1 MKKAKTIFQPNHD
14 QFQNQL
20 HSNQLSLKEKIADLE
35 KIVSHCDLNNSQK
48 PRFKHHASVNGYSQ
62 RLSRSQISLIRAQN
76 RKNFVNFILA
86 LLCFSVI
93 SFFII
98 IAL

>member
-1 MKKAKTIFQPNHD
+1 MKKAKTIFQPNQD
-14 QFQNQL
+14 QFQKQL

-35 KIVSHCDLNNSQK
+35 KIVSQCELNNSQSK
-48 PRFKHHASVNGYSQ
+48 FKHHVSINDYSQ
-62 RLSRSQISLIRAQN
+62 RLSRSQIALIKAQN
-76 RKNFVNFILA
+76 RKNFVTFILA

>member
-1 MKKAKTIFQPNHD
+1 MKKTKTIFQPNN
-14 QFQNQL
+14 NQL
-20 HSNQLSLKEKIADLE
+20 KQQLNNNQLSLKEKIADLE
-35 KIVSHCDLNNSQK
+35 KIVSQCDLNDSQK
-48 PRFKHHASVNGYSQ
+48 PRFKHHANVNDYSQ

-86 LLCFSVI
+86 LICFSVI

>member
-1 MKKAKTIFQPNHD
+1 MKKPKTIFQPNHD
-14 QFQNQL
+14 QFKKNL
-20 HSNQLSLKEKIADLE
+20 NNNQLSLKEKIADLE
-35 KIVSHCDLNNSQK
+35 EIVSKSNLNNSQESK
-48 PRFKHHASVNGYSQ
+48 FKHYTSVNDYSQ
-62 RLSRSQISLIRAQN
+62 RLSRSQIALIKAQN

-86 LLCFSVI
+86 LICFSVI

>member
-14 QFQNQL
+14 QFQKQL

-35 KIVSHCDLNNSQK
+35 KIVSQCELNNSQSK
-48 PRFKHHASVNGYSQ
+48 FKHHVSINDYSQ
-62 RLSRSQISLIRAQN
+62 RLSRSQIALIKAQN
-76 RKNFVNFILA
+76 RKNFVTFILA

>member
-1 MKKAKTIFQPNHD
+1 MKKAKTIFQPNQD
-14 QFQNQL
+14 RLQKQL
-20 HSNQLSLKEKIADLE
+20 HSNQVSLKEKIADLE

-48 PRFKHHASVNGYSQ
+48 PRFKHHASLNGYSQ

>member
-1 MKKAKTIFQPNHD
+1 MKKAKTIFQPNQD
-14 QFQNQL
+14 RLQKQL
-20 HSNQLSLKEKIADLE
+20 HSNQVSLKEKIADLE
-35 KIVSHCDLNNSQK
+35 KIVSQCEFNNSQSK
-48 PRFKHHASVNGYSQ
+48 FKHHVSVNDYSQ
-62 RLSRSQISLIRAQN
+62 RLSRSQIALIKAQN
-76 RKNFVNFILA
+76 RKNFVTFILA

>member
-14 QFQNQL
+14 QFQKQL
-20 HSNQLSLKEKIADLE
+20 HSNQISLKEKIADLE

-48 PRFKHHASVNGYSQ
+48 PRFKHHASVNDYSQ

>member
-1 MKKAKTIFQPNHD
+1 MKKTKTMLQPNN
-14 QFQNQL
+14 NQL
-20 HSNQLSLKEKIADLE
+20 KQQLNNNQLSLKEKIADLE
-35 KIVSHCDLNNSQK
+35 KIVSQCELNNSQSK
-48 PRFKHHASVNGYSQ
+48 FKHQVSVNDYSQ
-62 RLSRSQISLIRAQN
+62 RLSRSQIALIKAQN
-76 RKNFVNFILA
+76 RKNFVAFILA

>member
-1 MKKAKTIFQPNHD
+1 MKKTKTIFQPNN
-14 QFQNQL
+14 NQL
-20 HSNQLSLKEKIADLE
+20 KQQLNNNQLSLKEKIADLE
-35 KIVSHCDLNNSQK
+35 KIVSHCDLNNPQK
-48 PRFKHHASVNGYSQ
+48 PRFKHHASVNDYSQ

>member
-14 QFQNQL
+14 QFHKQL

-48 PRFKHHASVNGYSQ
+48 PRFKHHASLNGYSQ

>member
-1 MKKAKTIFQPNHD
+1 MKKAKTIFQPTHD
-14 QFQNQL
+14 QFQKKL

-48 PRFKHHASVNGYSQ
+48 PRFKHHASLNGYSQ

>member
-1 MKKAKTIFQPNHD
+1 MKKPKTMFQPNYD
-14 QFQNQL
+14 QFKKNL
-20 HSNQLSLKEKIADLE
+20 NNNQLSLKEKIADLE
-35 KIVSHCDLNNSQK
+35 EIVSKSNLNNSQESK
-48 PRFKHHASVNGYSQ
+48 FKHYTSVNDYSQ
-62 RLSRSQISLIRAQN
+62 RLSRSQIALIKAQN

-86 LLCFSVI
+86 LICFSVI

>member
-1 MKKAKTIFQPNHD
+1 MKKTKTIFQPNN
-14 QFQNQL
+14 NQL
-20 HSNQLSLKEKIADLE
+20 KQQLNNNQLSLKEKIADLE
-35 KIVSHCDLNNSQK
+35 KIVSHCDLNSSQK
-48 PRFKHHASVNGYSQ
+48 PSFKHHASVNDYSQ

>member
-1 MKKAKTIFQPNHD
+1 MKKAKTIFQPNQD
-14 QFQNQL
+14 QFQKQL
-20 HSNQLSLKEKIADLE
+20 HSNQVSLKEKIADLE

-48 PRFKHHASVNGYSQ
+48 TRFKHHASVNDYSQ
-62 RLSRSQISLIRAQN
+62 RLSRSQISSIRAQN